1 MKILGRPLEFDPDTA
16 IEVATEVFWRNGF
29 EATSLNNLT
38 ETMQISKSSLYQSFG
53 NKKLL
58 FETCLEGYSAML
70 ITQIERELEEATSG
84 MAFFENL
91 LESIGSTANH
101 QEGTKGCL
109 IVNTVNELGQSDAEI
124 SILVNQKLDAIST
137 LFIRAIERAKFEGE
151 ISSDSNP
158 RVIAAY
164 LHVAISGL
172 RTMIKAGEDTASIN
186 QVILMILKAIK

>member
-101 QEGTKGCL
+101 QEGT
-109 IVNTVNELGQSDAEI
+109 
-124 SILVNQKLDAIST
+124 
-137 LFIRAIERAKFEGE
+137 
-151 ISSDSNP
+151 
-158 RVIAAY
+158 
-164 LHVAISGL
+164 
-172 RTMIKAGEDTASIN
+172 
-186 QVILMILKAIK
+186 